1 MQGATLIFPVVGY
14 FNSLSILAQASATL
28 RFCASVPANVA
39 QPPFSIN
46 ESCFHESISFS
57 SAKVALASVARWNL
71 STQIGARAATPTG
84 ACRCTTLAVGPDRL
98 AGFLDLYG
106 VRHTTKHAHAH
117 RLDWAFV
124 RDPYTRAALN
134 ALNNE

>member
-14 FNSLSILAQASATL
+14 FNSLSILAQTSATL
-28 RFCASVPANVA
+28 RFCDSVPANVA

-71 STQIGARAATPTG
+71 STQIGARAATT
-84 ACRCTTLAVGPDRL
+84 
-98 AGFLDLYG
+98 
-106 VRHTTKHAHAH
+106 
-117 RLDWAFV
+117 
-124 RDPYTRAALN
+124 ALSSEVFR
-134 ALNNE
+134 NEGKSKGLMKARPL